1 MSIAS
6 TGDTILSKTLM
17 LAALLM
23 ALFAAPASAAPDPG
37 LGEPEAF
44 VASFYAPMADDPEA
58 SEDVVPADEPPV
70 YAASLHALMKIDS
83 ARENNYLDFDW
94 VTGGQ
99 DIPAISRLKIVQ
111 TSRTETTASFRVTF
125 TNYRQTRERQFDL
138 VREDGRWLI
147 EDVLL
152 KRPEG
157 RWLSRILVENPQD

>member
-1 MSIAS
+1 
-6 TGDTILSKTLM
+6 
-17 LAALLM
+17 
-23 ALFAAPASAAPDPG
+23 
-37 LGEPEAF
+37 
-44 VASFYAPMADDPEA
+44 
-58 SEDVVPADEPPV
+58 
-70 YAASLHALMKIDS
+70 MKIDS

-99 DIPAISRLKIVQ
+99 DIPDISRLKIVQ

>member
-1 MSIAS
+1 MSR
-6 TGDTILSKTLM
+6 TM
-17 LAALLM
+17 VLAGLLLALLV
-23 ALFAAPASAAPDPG
+23 APASAASDPG
-37 LGEPEAF
+37 LGQPEAF

-83 ARENNYLDFDW
+83 ARENNHLDFDW

-99 DIPAISRLKIVQ
+99 DTPDISRLKIVQ
-111 TSRTETTASFRVTF
+111 ISRSDTTASYRVTF
-125 TNYRQTRERQFDL
+125 TNYRETRERQFDL
-138 VREDGRWLI
+138 VREEGRWLI

>member
-1 MSIAS
+1 M
-6 TGDTILSKTLM
+6 ILSKTLM
-17 LAALLM
+17 LAGLLM
-23 ALFAAPASAAPDPG
+23 ALFVAPASAASDPG

-44 VASFYAPMADDPEA
+44 VASFYAPAADDAETI
-58 SEDVVPADEPPV
+58 EDVVPADEPPA
-70 YAASLHALMKIDS
+70 YAASLHALMKIDG
-83 ARENNYLDFDW
+83 ARKNNHLDFDW

-99 DIPAISRLKIVQ
+99 DTPDISRLKIVQ
-111 TSRTETTASFRVTF
+111 TSRTETTASYRVTF

-138 VREDGRWLI
+138 VREEGRWLI